1 MFGEVWK
8 FWRRETLIDEAEG
21 EVERM
26 LKIAKDMFKIAM
38 SVLLDREQSRADLY
52 KMDQGLNAI
61 QMDVRRKILEHLSIN
76 PAMDITASL
85 VLITII
91 VDIERLG
98 DYSKNVLDLS
108 QEIGTKLEGQYFDE
122 ARSVRDK
129 LEPLFKETAMV
140 IKGMDKDS
148 AKDVM
153 QKCTDTAKQCDGLL
167 IQLLDEKLDT
177 KKAIL
182 ATLLFRYLKRIASHL
197 KNVASSVVNP
207 FARIGYKPNEQ

>member
-1 MFGEVWK
+1 MFGEIWK
-8 FWRRETLIDEAEG
+8 FWRRETLIDKAEE

-26 LKIAKDMFKIAM
+26 LVIAKDMFKIAM
-38 SVLLDREQSRADLY
+38 SVLLEKEQSRADLY

-85 VLITII
+85 ILITIV

-108 QEIGTKLEGQYFDE
+108 QEIDSKLEGKYFDE
-122 ARSVRDK
+122 ARKFRGD
-129 LEPLFKETAMV
+129 LEPLFAETAAV
-140 IKGMDKDS
+140 ISEMDTDS
-148 AKDVM
+148 AKETM
-153 QKCTDTAKQCDGLL
+153 QKCTDIAKRCDGLL
-167 IQLLDEKLDT
+167 VKLLDEKLDA

>member
-1 MFGEVWK
+1 MFGEIWK
-8 FWRRETLIDEAEG
+8 FWRRETLIDKAEE

-26 LKIAKDMFKIAM
+26 LVIAKDMFKIAM
-38 SVLLDREQSRADLY
+38 SVLLDKEKSRADLY

-61 QMDVRRKILEHLSIN
+61 QMDVRRKILKHLSIN

-85 VLITII
+85 VLITIV

-108 QEIGTKLEGQYFDE
+108 QEIDSKLKGGYFDE
-122 ARSVRDK
+122 ARKLRVE
-129 LEPLFKETAMV
+129 LEPLFDETAAV
-140 IKGMDKDS
+140 IKGMDKDA
-148 AKDVM
+148 AKAVM
-153 QKCTDTAKQCDGLL
+153 QNCTDVAKRCDGLL
-167 IQLLDEKLDT
+167 EKLFNEKLSA

-182 ATLLFRYLKRIASHL
+182 ATLLLRYLKRIAAHL

>member
-8 FWRRETLIDEAEG
+8 FWRRETLIDKAEE

-26 LKIAKDMFKIAM
+26 IVIAKDMFRIAM
-38 SVLLDREQSRADLY
+38 SVFLDKEKSRADLY

-61 QMDVRRKILEHLSIN
+61 QMDVRRKILQHLSIN

-85 VLITII
+85 ILITII

-108 QEIGTKLEGQYFDE
+108 REIDTKLEGGYFDE
-122 ARSVRDK
+122 VRRLRK
-129 LEPLFKETAMV
+129 EIEPLFDVTASV
-140 IKGMDKDS
+140 IKEMDKDV
-148 AKDVM
+148 AKKGM
-153 QKCTDTAKQCDGLL
+153 QKCTDIAKRCDVLL
-167 IQLLDEKLDT
+167 DQLLDETVCAKE
-177 KKAIL
+177 AIL
-182 ATLLFRYLKRIASHL
+182 STLLLRYLKRIASHL

>member
-1 MFGEVWK
+1 MFAEVWK
-8 FWRRETLIDEAEG
+8 FWRKETLIDKAEE

-26 LKIAKDMFKIAM
+26 LIIAKDMFKIAM
-38 SVLLDREQSRADLY
+38 SVLLEKEKSKADIY

-85 VLITII
+85 VLITIV

-108 QEIGTKLEGQYFDE
+108 QEIGSKLEGDYFDE
-122 ARSVRDK
+122 ARKLKSV
-129 LEPLFKETAMV
+129 LEPLFGETATV
-140 IKGMDKDS
+140 IKGMDKD
-148 AKDVM
+148 AAAQTM
-153 QKCTDTAKQCDGLL
+153 QKCTDIAKLCDELL
-167 IQLLDEKLDT
+167 IRLLDGKLGA

-207 FARIGYKPNEQ
+207 FARIGYKPNEH

>member
-1 MFGEVWK
+1 MFAEVWK
-8 FWRRETLIDEAEG
+8 FWRRETLIDKAEE

-26 LKIAKDMFKIAM
+26 LIIAKDMFKIAM
-38 SVLLDREQSRADLY
+38 SVLLEKEKSKADLY

-85 VLITII
+85 ILITIVI
-91 VDIERLG
+91 DIERLG

-108 QEIGTKLEGQYFDE
+108 KDIDTKLEGKYFD
-122 ARSVRDK
+122 AIRKLRDE
-129 LEPLFKETAMV
+129 LEPLFEGTVSV
-140 IKGMDKDS
+140 IKGLEKD
-148 AKDVM
+148 AGKLEM
-153 QKCTDTAKQCDGLL
+153 QKCTVIAKRCDELL
-167 IQLLDEKLDT
+167 DKLLDERLST

-182 ATLLFRYLKRIASHL
+182 ATLLLRYLKRIASHL
-197 KNVASSVVNP
+197 KNVASSAVNP

>member
-1 MFGEVWK
+1 MFAEVWK
-8 FWRRETLIDEAEG
+8 FWRRETLIDKAEE

-26 LKIAKDMFKIAM
+26 LIIAKDMFGIAM
-38 SVLLDREQSRADLY
+38 SVLLDREKCRADLY

-108 QEIGTKLEGQYFDE
+108 QEIDIKLDGEYFDE
-122 ARSVRDK
+122 ARHLREELS
-129 LEPLFKETAMV
+129 PLFDETAKV
-140 IKGMDKDS
+140 IKGMDKEA
-148 AKDVM
+148 AKGAM
-153 QKCTDTAKQCDGLL
+153 QKCTDIAKQCDGLL
-167 IQLLDEKLDT
+167 IELLEKKLEV
-177 KKAIL
+177 KRAIL

-207 FARIGYKPNEQ
+207 FARIGYKPNEH

>member
-1 MFGEVWK
+1 MFAEVWK
-8 FWRRETLIDEAEG
+8 FWRRETLIDKAEE

-26 LKIAKDMFKIAM
+26 LIIAKDMFKIAM
-38 SVLLDREQSRADLY
+38 SVLLDKEKSRADLY

-61 QMDVRRKILEHLSIN
+61 QMDVRRKILQHLSIN

-85 VLITII
+85 ILITII

-108 QEIGTKLEGQYFDE
+108 REIDKKLEGGYFDE
-122 ARSVRDK
+122 VRK
-129 LEPLFKETAMV
+129 LREELAPLFGETAAV
-140 IKGMDKDS
+140 IKEMDKNV
-148 AKDVM
+148 AKEGM
-153 QKCTDTAKQCDGLL
+153 QKCTDIAKRCDILL
-167 IQLLDEKLDT
+167 DQLLDETLSAKE
-177 KKAIL
+177 AIL
-182 ATLLFRYLKRIASHL
+182 ATLLLRYLKRIAAHL

>member
-8 FWRRETLIDEAEG
+8 FWKKETLIDKAEE

-26 LKIAKDMFKIAM
+26 LVVAKDMFKIAM
-38 SVLLDREQSRADLY
+38 AVFLDNEQSRANLY
-52 KMDQGLNAI
+52 KMDRGLNEI

-85 VLITII
+85 ILITIV

-108 QEIGTKLEGQYFDE
+108 RDSDVKLEGGYFDE
-122 ARSVRDK
+122 IRALRDEI
-129 LEPLFKETAMV
+129 EPLFDQTRKV
-140 IKGMDKDS
+140 IKEMKKESGKEE
-148 AKDVM
+148 M
-153 QKCTDTAKQCDGLL
+153 QKCTNIAKRCDK
-167 IQLLDEKLDT
+167 LLDKLLDDNYEPR
-177 KKAIL
+177 KAIL
-182 ATLLFRYLKRIASHL
+182 ATLVLRYMKRIASHL

-207 FARIGYKPNEQ
+207 FARLGYKPKE